1 MPLRTFE
8 QHVDTLRLGVA
19 EVGSRPVVVYSA
31 DDLSQTRSRMQA
43 HSELVSC
50 ASQAADETLYDP
62 NLYELTTE
70 PYYYIGRLA
79 HLVEAYMV
87 QPQERYADGVLGLLR
102 AFAKAPE
109 WVAHVHLGRG
119 MTCDHCSANTAA
131 AMVLA
136 MEAVSGVL
144 TAEDEELFTQAIY
157 DRCLRLFLQTCEER
171 SATWA
176 QREHPFNWRIMTCG
190 EAGLAA
196 LGLRKL
202 PNRMRM
208 IEFALEGVSDILDR
222 VPPEGDWEE
231 GPGYLANTL
240 YFGLRFALAL
250 RKATDDRIDLFEHPA
265 MANVAEYF
273 AHVTLPDGS
282 LFNYA
287 DGHPTISPT
296 PLFLLARETQL
307 STAAFVARRMGH
319 HSIWDVMFDD
329 PDVRSEPPPDRQRA
343 RVFPTSGIAVARSD
357 WSDDASFVG
366 FKSGP
371 TLVGHSHLDIQSF
384 VLSKGSAPLIVD
396 SGIWPYAHFLGFF
409 DTSGRRWDFDSN
421 ASIGH
426 NTVLVDGQGQTHG
439 GAGVLVASDL
449 TENLTYVVS
458 DARALYPGLLDRF
471 DRWLVFAPPDLLLV
485 YDDIE
490 SSSPR
495 HWEWLLHHAGT
506 FSGDRVR
513 HLIENGGVRLSLD
526 RLLPVADT
534 PWRSS
539 EEVRTSY
546 YRDSN
551 AQAEVERTIR
561 LRRFGP
567 LFPSERVEFLWAMQ
581 IGATEEPVWEL
592 ERRSESE
599 FSVHLRGPGRDVS
612 LNLDRASYACSM
624 PSGPGSRPAVGL
636 DKGKDADNV

>member
-196 LGLRKL
+196 ASLGAGG
-202 PNRMRM
+202 NR
-208 IEFALEGVSDILDR
+208 
-222 VPPEGDWEE
+222 
-231 GPGYLANTL
+231 AN
-240 YFGLRFALAL
+240 R
-250 RKATDDRIDLFEHPA
+250 HPA
-265 MANVAEYF
+265 SVAGPVGE
-273 AHVTLPDGS
+273 
-282 LFNYA
+282 
-287 DGHPTISPT
+287 
-296 PLFLLARETQL
+296 
-307 STAAFVARRMGH
+307 
-319 HSIWDVMFDD
+319 W
-329 PDVRSEPPPDRQRA
+329 RQ
-343 RVFPTSGIAVARSD
+343 
-357 WSDDASFVG
+357 W
-366 FKSGP
+366 
-371 TLVGHSHLDIQSF
+371 
-384 VLSKGSAPLIVD
+384 
-396 SGIWPYAHFLGFF
+396 
-409 DTSGRRWDFDSN
+409 
-421 ASIGH
+421 
-426 NTVLVDGQGQTHG
+426 
-439 GAGVLVASDL
+439 
-449 TENLTYVVS
+449 
-458 DARALYPGLLDRF
+458 
-471 DRWLVFAPPDLLLV
+471 
-485 YDDIE
+485 
-490 SSSPR
+490 
-495 HWEWLLHHAGT
+495 
-506 FSGDRVR
+506 
-513 HLIENGGVRLSLD
+513 
-526 RLLPVADT
+526 
-534 PWRSS
+534 
-539 EEVRTSY
+539 
-546 YRDSN
+546 
-551 AQAEVERTIR
+551 
-561 LRRFGP
+561 
-567 LFPSERVEFLWAMQ
+567 
-581 IGATEEPVWEL
+581 
-592 ERRSESE
+592 
-599 FSVHLRGPGRDVS
+599 
-612 LNLDRASYACSM
+612 
-624 PSGPGSRPAVGL
+624 PGSRRGWASERP
-636 DKGKDADNV
+636 

>member
-8 QHVDTLRLGVA
+8 RHVDTLRLGVA
-19 EVGSRPVVVYSA
+19 EVDSRPGLVYSTGE
-31 DDLSQTRSRMQA
+31 LSQARSRIQA
-43 HSELVSC
+43 HPELVSD
-50 ASQAADETLYDP
+50 ASQAADRTLSDP
-62 NLYELTTE
+62 DLYELKTE
-70 PYYYIGRLA
+70 PYYSIGPLG
-79 HLVEAYMV
+79 HLVAAYMV
-87 QPQERYADGVLGLLR
+87 QPQQRYADGVLRLLR
-102 AFAKAPE
+102 SFAQAPE
-109 WVAHVHLGRG
+109 WVAHVHSGRG
-119 MTCDHCSANTAA
+119 MKCDHCSANTAA

-136 MEAVSGVL
+136 MEAVAGVL
-144 TAEDEELFTQAIY
+144 TAEDEEFLTQAIY
-157 DRCLRLFLQTCEER
+157 DRCLRFFLQTCQER
-171 SATWA
+171 SQAWA
-176 QREHPFNWRIMTCG
+176 QREHRFNWRIMTCG

-196 LGLRKL
+196 LGLRGL
-202 PNRMRM
+202 PDRMRM

-240 YFGLRFALAL
+240 FFGLRFALAL
-250 RKATDDRIDLFEHPA
+250 RNATGGRIDLFQHPA
-265 MANVAEYF
+265 MANVSDYF
-273 AHVTLPDGS
+273 AHLTLPDGS
-282 LFNYA
+282 IFNYA

-296 PLFLLARETQL
+296 PLFLLARETRS
-307 STAAFVARRMGH
+307 STAAFVARRMGYH
-319 HSIWDVMFDD
+319 TIWDILFDD
-329 PDVRSEPPPDRQRA
+329 PEVRSEPPPDERRA
-343 RVFPTSGIAVARSD
+343 RVFPTSGIVVARSD

-384 VLSKGSAPLIVD
+384 VVSKGSAPLIVD

-439 GAGVLVASDL
+439 GAGVLVASDV
-449 TENLTYVVS
+449 TERLTYVVS
-458 DARALYPGLLDRF
+458 DARSLYPGLLDRF

-490 SSSPR
+490 ASSPR

-506 FSGDRVR
+506 FSGDRMR
-513 HLIENGGVRLSLD
+513 HLIENKGVRLSLE

-546 YRDSN
+546 YQDSN
-551 AQAEVERTIR
+551 AQVDVERTIR

-581 IGATEEPVWEL
+581 IGATEELVWEL

-599 FSVHLRGPGRDVS
+599 FSVHVQGLERRVS
-612 LNLDRASYACSM
+612 LNFDRASYACSM
-624 PSGPGSRPAVGL
+624 TSGPGSRPASGL
-636 DKGKDADNV
+636 AGGDADHV